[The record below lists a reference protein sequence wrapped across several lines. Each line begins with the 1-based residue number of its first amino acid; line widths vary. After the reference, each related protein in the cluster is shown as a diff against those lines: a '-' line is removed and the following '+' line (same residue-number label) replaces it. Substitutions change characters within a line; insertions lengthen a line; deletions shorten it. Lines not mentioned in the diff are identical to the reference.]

1 MRKYRKREHI
11 ENYLR
16 SSYTGNPLF
25 DDVLLMHNS
34 LPECDFY
41 EVDTS
46 TMFLNKK
53 INFPL
58 MINAMTGGSEFT
70 EDINRDLSLIAKEFN
85 LPMAVGS
92 QTLAMEDKDAIKSY
106 QIVRENMK
114 DGIVLG
120 NLSGR
125 ATVDEAKFAVE
136 MIGADGLQI
145 HLNPAQELAMDEGDR
160 TFRGILTNIEKI
172 VAALDVPV
180 IVKEVGFG
188 MSKEV
193 VKRLYDSGV
202 RIVDVSGYGGTNF
215 MEVENLRNPEND
227 LSELYSWGIPT
238 AMSVI
243 GAKSLELDDLQIIS
257 SGGVRNSLDIAKS
270 IAIGAD
276 MVAISGEILSYL
288 IHGGYE
294 YTMQYLAGLIYKTK
308 IVMTLTGSK
317 NIEELKKTK
326 YFITGRLKDL
336 LCECEFK

>member
-25 DDVLLMHNS
+25 DDVLLVHNS

-172 VAALDVPV
+172 VASLDVPV

-270 IAIGAD
+270 IALGAD

-336 LCECEFK
+336 LCECESK

>member
-25 DDVLLMHNS
+25 DDVLLVHNS

-46 TMFLNKK
+46 TMFLNKN

-145 HLNPAQELAMDEGDR
+145 HLNPAQELAMEEGDR

-172 VAALDVPV
+172 VASLDVPV

-243 GAKSLELDDLQIIS
+243 GAKSLGLDDLQIIS

-336 LCECEFK
+336 LCECESK

>member
-172 VAALDVPV
+172 VASLDVPV

-227 LSELYSWGIPT
+227 ISELYSWGIPT

-317 NIEELKKTK
+317 NIEELKETK

-336 LCECEFK
+336 LCECESK

>member
-25 DDVLLMHNS
+25 DDVLLVHNS

-172 VAALDVPV
+172 VASLDVPV

>member
-25 DDVLLMHNS
+25 DDVLLVHNS

-46 TMFLNKK
+46 IMFLNKK

-106 QIVRENMK
+106 QIVRENME

-172 VAALDVPV
+172 VASLDVPV

>member
-25 DDVLLMHNS
+25 DDVLLVHNS

-46 TMFLNKK
+46 IMFLNKK

-172 VAALDVPV
+172 VASLDVPV

-317 NIEELKKTK
+317 NIEELKETK

-336 LCECEFK
+336 LCECESK

>member
-25 DDVLLMHNS
+25 DDVLLVHNS

-46 TMFLNKK
+46 TMFLNKN

-172 VAALDVPV
+172 VASLDVPV

-243 GAKSLELDDLQIIS
+243 GAKSLGLDDLQIIS

-326 YFITGRLKDL
+326 YFVTGRLKDL
-336 LCECEFK
+336 LCECESK